1 MVTPTD
7 QRPTRA
13 DLARLVDCFYERVQ
27 SHPELGPIF
36 NAAVSDWP
44 EHKALLTSFW
54 ASVVL
59 GEGSFRGNPMAVHR
73 ALPVIRAH
81 HFDQWLLLWQQTTGE
96 VLEADAAS
104 YMQTLANRIG
114 HHLSRGVAAVRP
126 EFATNDGPDV
136 QAGASRA

>member
-1 MVTPTD
+1 MDETTD
-7 QRPTRA
+7 QSLSRA
-13 DLARLVDCFYERVQ
+13 DLARLVDCFYERIQV
-27 SHPELGPIF
+27 HPELGPIF
-36 NAAVSDWP
+36 NAAVDDWP

-73 ALPVIRAH
+73 ALPDIRAH

-96 VLEADAAS
+96 VLEADAAT

-114 HHLSRGVAAVRP
+114 QHLSRGVGAVRP
-126 EFATNDGPDV
+126 EFMMQD
-136 QAGASRA
+136 